1 MPSITEIVN
10 IYYTQDL
17 LKEREKNKNI
27 KKEKVPD
34 KLDVNKINSNDTQNK
49 QTLTN
54 KDNSYCSIS

>member
-54 KDNSYCSIS
+54 KDNNYCSIS

>member
-34 KLDVNKINSNDTQNK
+34 KLDVNKVNSNDTQNK
-49 QTLTN
+49 QRLTN

>member
-27 KKEKVPD
+27 KKEKVND
-34 KLDVNKINSNDTQNK
+34 KLDVIKINANDTQNK
-49 QTLTN
+49 QNSIN